1 MEVLS
6 LIGIAALLLWSYGTF
21 KSLFELCWG
30 LWKQRSEGVDY
41 VRRYGKW
48 AVITGGSNGIGLQYA
63 RFFAQKGLNVA
74 IIAINDEQLEQTS
87 KEIQQQYGVQVK
99 KIPIDFSEGFGVY
112 KLIEEKLI
120 NMEIGVL
127 VNNVGITHDKAYF
140 ETIEIES
147 YERFVNVNIN
157 AAVMMSRIVLPQM
170 KQRGRGLVINISS
183 AFGLTPVPICLMYGA
198 SKAFMLSFSDA
209 MREELRP
216 FGVECQTVTPLF
228 VRTSLTE
235 DFARTTL
242 GALVCANLD
251 SFGKFLTMTIGK
263 STRTTGYWMH
273 GIMLTASNLIPRDI
287 LCRLLHFFIKYA
299 AAKINE
305 NK

>member
-1 MEVLS
+1 M
-6 LIGIAALLLWSYGTF
+6 
-21 KSLFELCWG
+21 
-30 LWKQRSEGVDY
+30 
-41 VRRYGKW
+41 
-48 AVITGGSNGIGLQYA
+48 
-63 RFFAQKGLNVA
+63 
-74 IIAINDEQLEQTS
+74 
-87 KEIQQQYGVQVK
+87 
-99 KIPIDFSEGFGVY
+99 
-112 KLIEEKLI
+112 
-120 NMEIGVL
+120 
-127 VNNVGITHDKAYF
+127 NNVGITHDKAYF
-140 ETIEIES
+140 ETIAIES

-183 AFGLTPVPICLMYGA
+183 AFGLIPVPICLMYGA

-235 DFARTTL
+235 DFATTTL

-273 GIMLTASNLIPRDI
+273 GIMVSWNFKVYACQFSLNLLFQLTASNLIPRDI